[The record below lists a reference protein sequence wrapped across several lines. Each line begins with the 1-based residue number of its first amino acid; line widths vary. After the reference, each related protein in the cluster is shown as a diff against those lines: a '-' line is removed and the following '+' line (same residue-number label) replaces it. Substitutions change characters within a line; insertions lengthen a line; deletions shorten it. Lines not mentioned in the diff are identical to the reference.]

1 MAMHMDRAAPRKVQ
15 ASIVVVFQSGR
26 RQRRHRAVV
35 LTKDDVIVSDEL
47 NHASIIEGAR

>member
-1 MAMHMDRAAPRKVQ
+1 
-15 ASIVVVFQSGR
+15 
-26 RQRRHRAVV
+26 VV